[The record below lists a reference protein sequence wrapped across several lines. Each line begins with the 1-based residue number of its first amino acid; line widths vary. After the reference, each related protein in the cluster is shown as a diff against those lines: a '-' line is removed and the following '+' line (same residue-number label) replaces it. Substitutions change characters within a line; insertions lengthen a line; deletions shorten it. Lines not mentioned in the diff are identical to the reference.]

1 VSFGWLTS
9 YQSKATFM
17 YMYKYFRA
25 IHAGSST
32 KLTLLELVR
41 PGREKAKKPGRTDEN
56 LRHADAAKLE
66 EK

>member
-1 VSFGWLTS
+1 
-9 YQSKATFM
+9 M